1 MFLGKM
7 RVLLLKK
14 KERKGAWFWGGRGC
28 LCFTVTVSE
37 HLRTGRKEVE
47 YFGETWAAI
56 T

>member
-14 KERKGAWFWGGRGC
+14 KERKGAWLGGRGC

-47 YFGETWAAI
+47 YFGEA
-56 T
+56 